1 MTKNVVMEVRE
12 RKYRRNLWGTKPEK
26 QMLITDFQRTEFMV
40 F

>member
-26 QMLITDFQRTEFMV
+26 QMLINLDLWKSVMFF
-40 F
+40 